1 MTFDELNLNTPLLN
15 ALSDMGISTPT
26 TIQEKAFSVVM
37 SGADVVGIA
46 QTGTGKTLAYLLPS
60 LRQWSFQKDKTP
72 QIIVLVPTREL
83 VVQVVATTELL
94 TKYMNVTVVGVY
106 GGTNINTQSAAIVAG
121 VDVLVTTP
129 GRLLEFLLRG
139 IIKTKLLRQL
149 VIDEVDEMLHLGF
162 RTQLTGILDL
172 LPKKRQNLM
181 FSATMPED
189 VEKLTH
195 TFFNHPTKIEAAPAG
210 TPLDNIDQ
218 QSYLLPNF
226 NTKMNMLDWLFAND
240 SSMTKILL
248 FVDTKRL
255 ADALFE
261 RLKITLPE
269 QVAVIHSNKEQSY
282 RFRSVNDFKS
292 GSVKVLIATDLI
304 ARGLDIASVSH
315 VVNFDVPDVAENY
328 IHRIGRTGR
337 YDQRGIAITFFT
349 AKDTAYRAAIEGLM
363 KYEIPSLELPDT
375 LTISAELT
383 PEEMPIFQMPNIQ
396 QKVKKRPEV
405 GPAFHE
411 KSAKN
416 SKTNNKVRHADK
428 MKLKYGKPKKR
439 KPKQ

>member
-15 ALSDMGISTPT
+15 ALTDMGITTPT

-83 VVQVVATTELL
+83 VVQVVETAEKL

-121 VDVLVTTP
+121 VDLLVATP

-139 IIKTKLLRQL
+139 IIKTKILRQL

-226 NTKMNMLDWLFAND
+226 NTKINMIDWLFAND
-240 SSMTKILL
+240 SSMTKVLL

-255 ADALFE
+255 ADELFE
-261 RLKITLPE
+261 RLKISLPE

-349 AKDTAYRAAIEGLM
+349 VKDAAYRAAIEGLM
-363 KYEIPSLELPDT
+363 KYEIPTLALPDT
-375 LTISAELT
+375 LTISDELT
-383 PEEMPIFQMPNIQ
+383 LDEMPIFQMPNIQ
-396 QKVKKRPEV
+396 QKVKKRAEV

-416 SKTNNKVRHADK
+416 SKTNNKVRHTDK

-439 KPKQ
+439 KPKK